1 MPKRPAPR
9 LPGVPRVRKGRRRYT
24 RAERRL
30 LKPVPRRC
38 RRCNRMLKT
47 RDSIKAGIGPACQRA
62 LDAEAVSR
70 LVRMI
75 G

>member
-9 LPGVPRVRKGRRRYT
+9 LPGVPRRRKGRRRYT
-24 RAERRL
+24 KAERRL

-47 RDSIKAGIGPACQRA
+47 RDSIKAGIGPACARA
-62 LDAEAVSR
+62 AEREIVDRQMVAT
-70 LVRMI
+70 L
-75 G
+75 